1 MKETI
6 FITWDKCSTCRRAQ
20 KYLDDNGINYIK
32 RDIMENNPTA
42 EELTVWIKESGLPI
56 KRFFNT
62 SGVVYRE
69 QKLKDKLPNMN
80 EQEQIQLLASTGR
93 LLKRPILLGEHGV
106 FVGFNEELYETIK

>member
-20 KYLDDNGINYIK
+20 KYLDDNGIKYTK
-32 RDIMENNPTA
+32 RDIMEDNPNV
-42 EELTVWIKESGLPI
+42 EELTLWIKESGLPI

-69 QKLKDKLPNMN
+69 QKLKDKLPNMD

-106 FVGFNEELYETIK
+106 FVGFNEELYGTIK